1 MPTPPDVGSLG
12 VRLRARRKEL
22 GLTLAQVAELADLSL
37 PYVSNLERGHGNP
50 TVEALKDLSAA
61 LDIAIGQLLDG
72 DAEADL
78 ANAANL
84 YLANMPPTLESFSKT
99 REFREAIE
107 ELASRQNEDEQE
119 MRIRVLIGMAVSP
132 RRSSGDPTTSDWT
145 RLLDVYRL
153 ILGQGRSTDRD
164 NGDQR

>member
-1 MPTPPDVGSLG
+1 MPTQPDVVSLG

-22 GLTLAQVAELADLSL
+22 GLTLAQVAELAELSL
-37 PYVSNLERGHGNP
+37 PYISNLERGHGNP
-50 TVEALKDLSAA
+50 TVEALRDLSAA
-61 LDIAIGQLLDG
+61 LDIPIGQLLDG

-78 ANAANL
+78 VDAANL
-84 YLANMPPTLESFSKT
+84 YLANLPPTLESFSKT

-107 ELASRQNEDEQE
+107 ELARRQNEDEQD
-119 MRIRVLIGMAVSP
+119 MKVRVLLGMAASP

-153 ILGQGRSTDRD
+153 ILGQGRSMDRD